1 MVGTRNKLGAGKYTS
16 PEKYQIGLTERRGI
30 KNAVGSIA
38 IFPVPKLV
46 QASIKSDRSIFTD
59 MTLKALTIITDM
71 LDNSV
76 GKIVRETEHFT
87 KAAFNT

>member
-46 QASIKSDRSIFTD
+46 QASVQSDRRIFSN
-59 MTLKALTIITDM
+59 MTLEALAVVTNM

-76 GKIVRETEHFT
+76 GEIIGKT
-87 KAAFNT
+87 

>member
-1 MVGTRNKLGAGKYTS
+1 MYTS
-16 PEKYQIGLTERRGI
+16 PEQYQIGLTERRGI

-46 QASIKSDRSIFTD
+46 QASVQSDRRIFSN
-59 MTLKALTIITDM
+59 MTLEALAVITNM

-76 GKIVRETEHFT
+76 GEIIRKAQHFS
-87 KAAFNT
+87 